1 MGGKQAGSIWW
12 EMSLPYL
19 QVWTGIEM
27 ASYGREPQRRFGAD
41 LGEKEAFRGE
51 SPLNAVFI
59 DIYDI
64 RTLISFIY

>member
-1 MGGKQAGSIWW
+1 
-12 EMSLPYL
+12 
-19 QVWTGIEM
+19 M